1 LKCSN
6 QALVLFDFFR
16 IGFFSHVKFGMMII
30 LLVNMISYTLWVVH
44 RRCIRISIDLRY
56 NCSKF
61 WLPTY
66 ECAIGV
72 TIETT
77 SKMVL
82 LTEFVYKVY
91 QDTYNHTIQDYY
103 GMQVVDYL
111 KLSSYGSSIRTAS
124 PSSLHIRLNS
134 TDCASSRLT

>member
-1 LKCSN
+1 
-6 QALVLFDFFR
+6 
-16 IGFFSHVKFGMMII
+16 MMIII
-30 LLVNMISYTLWVVH
+30 LLVSMINYTLWVVH
-44 RRCIRISIDLRY
+44 QRCIRIIGLRY

-77 SKMVL
+77 SKMMVL

-91 QDTYNHTIQDYY
+91 QDTYNHILYRII
-103 GMQVVDYL
+103 MAC
-111 KLSSYGSSIRTAS
+111 KL
-124 PSSLHIRLNS
+124 
-134 TDCASSRLT
+134 